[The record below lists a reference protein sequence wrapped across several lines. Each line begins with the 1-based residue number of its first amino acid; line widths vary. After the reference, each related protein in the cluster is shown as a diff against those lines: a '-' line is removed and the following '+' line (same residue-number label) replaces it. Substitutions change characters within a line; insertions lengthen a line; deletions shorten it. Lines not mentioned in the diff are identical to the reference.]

1 MNSSLI
7 AISTLI
13 KSNIGEKCLASFLM
27 TVSNQGLRDY
37 LKLTNIYKGDAIK
50 KKTGIIEMIIYGCTT
65 NKLNKKEIEDLSTNR
80 ARKMLKANGINL
92 KSLPGYGNA
101 RSKKKDMKAVE
112 CGGESNSNNMTS
124 IKVTDY

>member
-1 MNSSLI
+1 
-7 AISTLI
+7 
-13 KSNIGEKCLASFLM
+13 M

-112 CGGESNSNNMTS
+112 YGGESNSNNMTS
-124 IKVTDY
+124 IKVIDY

>member
-37 LKLTNIYKGDAIK
+37 LKLTNIYKGDTIK
-50 KKTGIIEMIIYGCTT
+50 KKTGIIEMIIYGA
-65 NKLNKKEIEDLSTNR
+65 LL
-80 ARKMLKANGINL
+80 IN
-92 KSLPGYGNA
+92 
-101 RSKKKDMKAVE
+101 
-112 CGGESNSNNMTS
+112 
-124 IKVTDY
+124 

>member
-37 LKLTNIYKGDAIK
+37 LKLTNIYKGDTIK
-50 KKTGIIEMIIYGCTT
+50 KKTGIIEMIIYGAP
-65 NKLNKKEIEDLSTNR
+65 L
-80 ARKMLKANGINL
+80 IN
-92 KSLPGYGNA
+92 
-101 RSKKKDMKAVE
+101 
-112 CGGESNSNNMTS
+112 
-124 IKVTDY
+124 